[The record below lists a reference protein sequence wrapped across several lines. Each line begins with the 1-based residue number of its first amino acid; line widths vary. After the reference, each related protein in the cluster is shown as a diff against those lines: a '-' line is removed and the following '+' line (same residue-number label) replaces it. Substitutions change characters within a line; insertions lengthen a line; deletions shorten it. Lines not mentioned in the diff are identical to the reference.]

1 MSSIAD
7 AAYLGNSY
15 GQTYNSSGQFDV
27 LNTTLLDVAG
37 NIVVDGQI
45 NGVATIQSVTG
56 FISAADLIALTASTT
71 NSRAFRTTSDATDIS
86 GSGAFSALTEEQRS
100 TLLTLPQN
108 AVPTQAIL
116 CKTGS
121 TNFSNNGGNLSTA
134 SNALFNS
141 ITDPNP
147 TVVANGGG
155 GVGGGA
161 INVAASDIN
170 TSGSGSGLTFS
181 IIMGTGAD
189 GQDVSNITVIAI
201 GSGYLVGDTITVPQA
216 NLTALFAAVQAA
228 ATASGDLVITLVA
241 NDFVEPLP
249 DINVSGTY
257 DPTTASSASSDLGEI
272 YADETIATLNVGT
285 PLLVNN
291 SAGSADLGDIGVVG
305 LTGDN
310 VVTISTSQAGI
321 FTATDGL
328 KIHISYIIVPSA
340 AKFLSDTY

>member
-15 GQTYNSSGQFDV
+15 GQTYNSAGQFDV
-27 LNTTLLDVAG
+27 LTTTLLDVAG

-56 FISAADLIALTASTT
+56 FISAADLIALTANGG

-121 TNFSNNGGNLSTA
+121 TNFSNNG
-134 SNALFNS
+134 
-141 ITDPNP
+141 TD
-147 TVVANGGG
+147 
-155 GVGGGA
+155 
-161 INVAASDIN
+161 
-170 TSGSGSGLTFS
+170 
-181 IIMGTGAD
+181 
-189 GQDVSNITVIAI
+189 
-201 GSGYLVGDTITVPQA
+201 
-216 NLTALFAAVQAA
+216 
-228 ATASGDLVITLVA
+228 
-241 NDFVEPLP
+241 PLP
-249 DINVSGTY
+249 DINVAGTY
-257 DPTTASSASSDLGEI
+257 NPTTSSAASSDLGEI
-272 YADETIATLNVGT
+272 YADQTLATLNSGT

-291 SAGSADLGDIGVVG
+291 SPGSADLGDIGVAG

-310 VVTISTSQAGI
+310 VVTITTSAAGI

-340 AKFLSDTY
+340 AKFLSDNY